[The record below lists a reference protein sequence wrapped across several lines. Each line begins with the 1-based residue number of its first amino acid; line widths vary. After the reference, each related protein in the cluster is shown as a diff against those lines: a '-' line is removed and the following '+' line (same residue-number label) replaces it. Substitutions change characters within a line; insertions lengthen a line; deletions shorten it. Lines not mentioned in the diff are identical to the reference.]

1 MVYASFSA
9 VMCVRDRPSYFAER
23 LYKSMKVH
31 SETRIVKFQLLGA
44 YVCTFPVKE
53 CPTRAYQLLLIST

>member
-1 MVYASFSA
+1 
-9 VMCVRDRPSYFAER
+9 MCVRDRPSYFAER

-44 YVCTFPVKE
+44 YEKAMCTFPVKE
-53 CPTRAYQLLLIST
+53 YPTRAYQLLLIST